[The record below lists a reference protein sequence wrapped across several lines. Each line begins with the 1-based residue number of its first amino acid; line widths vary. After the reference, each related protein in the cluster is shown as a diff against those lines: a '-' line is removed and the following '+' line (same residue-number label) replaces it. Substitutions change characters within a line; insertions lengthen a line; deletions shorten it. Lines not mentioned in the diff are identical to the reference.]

1 MKTFTE
7 PLKNL
12 ADYDNIIK
20 EMNKASGVMLSGC
33 IDSGK
38 AHLAF
43 CLGEKYK
50 TKVLVTYSESRARQ
64 LCEDYRFFD
73 KNVMYYPAKDFIFYS
88 ADVHGNLI
96 VQERLKVVERLMSGQ
111 PLTVVTTIDAFADA
125 LMPGS
130 RYVENILNIRVG
142 ATLDIDKF
150 KKKMRELGYQR
161 EGQVEVAGQY
171 AVRGGIV
178 DVYPF
183 TGDVPYRVEL
193 WDDEIDTIKT
203 FDVDSQRSV
212 ENVDEFCIF
221 PATECLCGDSEVEE
235 GLLRLHED
243 AVQLIGT
250 LKEQGHIEN
259 SQRLR
264 KITSE
269 AEESIREFHTASDI
283 EKYIRYFIEDTVS
296 FAEYFDLKDTL
307 FVLDEPNRLSECMS
321 AVEKEF
327 RDSVEHRLS
336 SGYLLPQ
343 QVDFFS
349 GEKQIF
355 SKITKHAHVIFSALD
370 YTPEN
375 ITVTRRV
382 SVNAR
387 SISSYN
393 NRVDVLLNDL
403 TKYKKQG
410 WAVVIVSGSRMRA
423 ERIAHDFRDYDLN
436 TFYSEK
442 FDRGLLPGEIMVTYG
457 NLRGGFEYPMLKFGI
472 ISESDIF
479 GQGKVR
485 KKKKKKYEG
494 RAIADFND
502 ISVGDFVVHENHGL
516 GVYKGIEKVTVE
528 GVEKDYIKIEYAGGS
543 NLYVNVS
550 QLERIQ
556 KYAGPDTAKPPK
568 LNRLGG
574 QEWSKTKARVRQ
586 EVEGIAQDLVE
597 LYAKRQN
604 MRGYSYGQDTVWQQ
618 EFEELFAY
626 EETDD
631 QLEAIAD
638 VKRDMESDKIMDR
651 LICGDVGYGKTEIAI
666 RAAFKAV
673 QEGKQV
679 VYLCPT
685 TILAGQHF
693 ATFEQRMKD
702 FAVRVELLS
711 RFRTAKQ
718 IKEALEGV
726 KDGRVDIII
735 GTHRALSKDVVYKN
749 LGLLIIDEEQ
759 RFGVRHKETI
769 KQLKQNVDV
778 LTLTATPIPRTL
790 HMSLIGIRDM
800 SVLEEPPQD
809 RKPIQTFVAEM
820 DEYLVRE
827 AINRELSRGGQVY
840 YVYNR
845 VKDID
850 EITARIQALVPDAVV
865 RYAHGQMDER
875 KLESIMYDFING
887 EIDVL
892 VSTTIIETGLDIS
905 NVNTMIIHDADKFGL
920 SQLYQLRGRIGRS
933 SRTAYA
939 FLLYRRD
946 RMLNEVAEKRLA
958 AIKEFSELGSG
969 FKIAMKDLE
978 IRGAGNLLGK
988 SQHGHMEAIGYD
1000 LYCKLLNEAVN
1011 HMKGIEPQEDFDT
1024 VIDIDVDAYIP
1035 GSYILNENQKLD
1047 IYKRIAAI
1055 ENEEEMSDIAD
1066 ELIDRYGDM
1075 PHSVEMLLNVAF
1087 VKAIA
1092 HKGYVTEI
1100 KGGRNGVRITMKSDA
1115 RVDAERIPELVK
1127 KYNGQLKFNMGTNP
1141 FYTYVPGK
1149 REKADKFMEELKIL
1163 VGELSEMRL

>member
-7 PLKNL
+7 PLFKL

-20 EMNKASGVMLSGC
+20 EIKRRSGVMLSGC
-33 IDSGK
+33 IDSEK

-50 TKVLVTYSESRARQ
+50 TRVLVTGSEIRARE
-64 LCEDYRFFD
+64 LCEDFRFFD
-73 KNVMYYPAKDFIFYS
+73 KNVMFYPAKDFIFYS

-96 VQERLKVVERLMSGQ
+96 VKERLRVVEKLAAGE

-125 LMPGS
+125 LVPRS
-130 RYVENILNIRVG
+130 LYEQNILTIRTG
-142 ATLDIDKF
+142 DTLNLDEF
-150 KKKMRELGYQR
+150 KKKMQQLGYQR
-161 EGQVEVAGQY
+161 EGQVEEAGQY

-183 TGDVPYRVEL
+183 TGDMPYRMEL

-203 FDVDSQRSV
+203 FDTDSQRSV
-212 ENVDEFCIF
+212 ENVEEFCIF
-221 PATECLCGDSEVEE
+221 PATECICGDREIE
-235 GLLRLHED
+235 GGLERLRED
-243 AVQLIGT
+243 AGRQISR
-250 LKEQGHIEN
+250 LKEQGQIDN
-259 SQRLR
+259 SERLR
-264 KITSE
+264 RITME
-269 AEESIREFHTASDI
+269 VEESIREFHTVSDI
-283 EKYIRYFIEDTVS
+283 EKYICYFVPDTVS
-296 FAEYFDLKDTL
+296 FAEYFEAEDTL
-307 FVLDEPNRLSECMS
+307 FILDEPNRLSECMG

-327 RDSVEHRLS
+327 RDSVEHRLCG
-336 SGYLLPQ
+336 GYLLPGQ
-343 QVDFFS
+343 TRIFR
-349 GEKQIF
+349 GEKEILHRLV
-355 SKITKHAHVIFSALD
+355 KYPYAVFSALD

-375 ITVTRRV
+375 IPAAVRT

-393 NRVDVLLNDL
+393 NRVDMLVNDL
-403 TKYKKQG
+403 LRYQRQG
-410 WAVVIVSGSRMRA
+410 WSVVIVSGSRLRA
-423 ERIAHDFRDYDLN
+423 ERIAKDFRDYDLN

-442 FDRGLLPGEIMVTYG
+442 FDRALLAGEIMVTYG
-457 NLRGGFEYPMLKFGI
+457 NLRGGFEYPMLKFCI

-479 GQGKVR
+479 GQSKVR
-485 KKKKKKYEG
+485 KKKKRKYEG

-556 KYAGPDTAKPPK
+556 KYAGPDGKVPK
-568 LNRLGG
+568 LNKLGG
-574 QEWSKTKARVRQ
+574 QEWTKTRAKVRQ
-586 EVEGIAQDLVE
+586 EVEGIAKDLVE
-597 LYAKRQN
+597 LYAQRQN
-604 MRGYSYGQDTVWQQ
+604 MRGYSYGEDTVWQR
-618 EFEELFAY
+618 EFEEMFAY

-638 VKRDMESDKIMDR
+638 VKRDMCSDRIMDR

-702 FAVRVELLS
+702 FAVRVDLLS

-718 IKEALEGV
+718 IKETLAGL

-735 GTHRALSKDVVYKN
+735 GTHRALSKDVVFKN
-749 LGLLIIDEEQ
+749 LGLLIVDEEQ

-769 KQLKQNVDV
+769 KQLKKNVDV

-809 RKPIQTFVAEM
+809 RRPIQTFVAEM
-820 DEYLVRE
+820 DENLVRE

-850 EITARIQALVPDAVV
+850 ETAAKVQALVPDAVV
-865 RYAHGQMDER
+865 AYAHGQMDER
-875 KLESIMYDFING
+875 RLEAIMYDFING

-905 NVNTMIIHDADKFGL
+905 NVNTMIIHNADQFGL
-920 SQLYQLRGRIGRS
+920 SQLYQLRGRVGRS
-933 SRTAYA
+933 NRTAYA
-939 FLLYRRD
+939 FLLYRKD

-978 IRGAGNLLGK
+978 IRGAGNLLGR

-1000 LYCKLLNEAVN
+1000 LYCKMLNEAVS
-1011 HMKGIEPQEDFDT
+1011 HIKGIDTEEDFDT
-1024 VIDIDVDAYIP
+1024 VIDVDFDAYIP
-1035 GSYILNENQKLD
+1035 ESYILNENQKLD

-1066 ELIDRYGDM
+1066 ELIDRFGDM
-1075 PHSVEMLLNVAF
+1075 PRCVEMLL
-1087 VKAIA
+1087 KAALLKATA
-1092 HKGYVTEI
+1092 HRGYVTEI
-1100 KGGRNGVRITMKSDA
+1100 KGGRDGVRITIKADA
-1115 RVDAERIPELVK
+1115 KVDAAKIPELVK
-1127 KYNGQLKFNMGTNP
+1127 KYNGQLKFNMGASP
-1141 FYTYVPGK
+1141 FYTYVP
-1149 REKADKFMEELKIL
+1149 RTRQKAEPFTQDLQILTEELAK
-1163 VGELSEMRL
+1163 MRL